1 MYPEPTKGWRAVA
14 ADNTLRFDGQVAI
27 VTGGGGGLGRAYAT
41 LLADRGAKVLVNDLG
56 TTIDGSPGGGPGPQ
70 HVVEE
75 ITSRGGVAIGDVH
88 DVASQGEEIVAAAL
102 EAWGRVDIVVA
113 GAGMARVGR
122 LADAPM
128 DAWRK
133 SIEVGLYGT
142 VGVLHHA
149 WPSLASNAGRVVT
162 VTSSSVCGQAGVG
175 PYAASKA
182 AIIGLTRGLALEGKA
197 DGIRVNAVMPI
208 AYSRMTS
215 GVRDEAFVE
224 MMRTEFQPERV
235 AAFVGYLAHESV
247 QVSGETF
254 TVGGGRAARVFLGIA
269 PGWGSGDVAPEDF
282 GDHIDDVLAVDGH
295 RVISSSGEEL
305 RWKAER
311 LGLEVAHMPYM
322 QQT

>member
-1 MYPEPTKGWRAVA
+1 VA
-14 ADNTLRFDGQVAI
+14 QDELRFDDQVAI
-27 VTGGGGGLGRAYAT
+27 VTGAAGGLGRAYAK
-41 LLADRGAKVLVNDLG
+41 LLAARGAKVVVNDLG
-56 TTIDGSPGGGPGPQ
+56 TTIDGRPGGGFGPEQ
-70 HVVEE
+70 VVEE
-75 ITSRGGVAIGDVH
+75 ITAAGGVAIGDGH
-88 DVASQGEEIVAAAL
+88 DVAGQGAEIVGTAL
-102 EAWGRVDIVVA
+102 EAWGRIDIVVA

-122 LADAPM
+122 IADAPM
-128 DAWRK
+128 EAWTK

-142 VGVLHHA
+142 VGVVHHA
-149 WPSLASNAGRVVT
+149 WPSLVRTAGRVVT
-162 VTSSSVCGQAGVG
+162 VSSSSVFGQAGVG

-182 AIIGLTRGLALEGKA
+182 AIVGLTRGLALEGEA

-224 MMRTEFQPERV
+224 MMRAEFQPDRV

-269 PGWGSGDVAPEDF
+269 PGWGGGEVAPEDF
-282 GDHIDDVLAVDGH
+282 RDHIDEVVAVDGY
-295 RVISSSGEEL
+295 RVINTSGEEM

-311 LGLEVAHMPYM
+311 LDLEVGHMPYM
-322 QQT
+322 QQR